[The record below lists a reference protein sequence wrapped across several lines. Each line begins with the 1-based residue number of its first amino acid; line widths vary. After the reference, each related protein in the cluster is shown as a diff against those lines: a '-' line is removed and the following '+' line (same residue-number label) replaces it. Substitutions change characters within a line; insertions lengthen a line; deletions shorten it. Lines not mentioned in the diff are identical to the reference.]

1 MPGES
6 KIHTSAESRR
16 FHTWVLCALWALFL
30 VRGAF
35 YCQMLPLWEGW
46 DEYAH
51 FAWIQHWNNTG
62 TLPTQT
68 DSISREIDESMRLAP
83 LPKELDWIGPP
94 YLTHSQ
100 WWALPEAARAERI
113 RKLDSLSPSLAAL
126 PSQRPQAF
134 YEAQQPPLYYW
145 SIAPVIGL
153 AGDWNIADRVL
164 LARIFSM
171 LLASTAIPL
180 TWLAARLLFP
190 EPLALSCSA
199 LIAVAP
205 GFAIDTSRVANDAAA
220 IPLVALLFLL
230 ILRRSHWAMVG
241 TALGACLL
249 AKAYLLIMIP
259 ALVSHAILQGRTV
272 WKNTARTL
280 GIAIGVSGW
289 WYARNLAMGYTLSGW
304 LERASPAEL
313 AQAMVHV
320 NWFSAAYVIAKSFTW
335 FGAWSFLTLKSWMYV
350 VTNLTALTG
359 LGLSAYRQRRNPG
372 VALVVLAWFSLALAY
387 GVMVDHV
394 VHHLDNVPGWYLWAI
409 SPLLATI
416 LASGLGRWLAALVA
430 LLAGLD
436 IYGAMAL
443 LLPYYAGLAERNHA
457 AANVFIA
464 AMARLELPAAWGIAW
479 IAATFAIPLLC
490 LALLR
495 RDRAR

>member
-1 MPGES
+1 M
-6 KIHTSAESRR
+6 
-16 FHTWVLCALWALFL
+16 VCALWALFL

-51 FAWIQHWNNTG
+51 FAWIQHWNATG
-62 TLPTQT
+62 RLPVQT

-100 WWALPEAARAERI
+100 WWALPEASRVARI
-113 RKLDSLSPSLAAL
+113 QKLDSLPPSLAKL

-134 YEAQQPPLYYW
+134 YEAQQAPLYYW
-145 SIAPVIGL
+145 LIAPAIRL
-153 AGDWNIADRVL
+153 ARDWNIADRVL
-164 LARIFSM
+164 LARLLSM

-180 TWLAARLLFP
+180 TWLAARLLLP
-190 EPLALSCSA
+190 EPLALFCLA

-230 ILRRSHWAMVG
+230 LVRRCHWAKVG
-241 TALGACLL
+241 AVLGACLL
-249 AKAYLLIMIP
+249 AKAYLLVLIP
-259 ALVSHAILQGRTV
+259 AVLSHTLLQAREE
-272 WKNTARTL
+272 WKNTARAL
-280 GIAIGVSGW
+280 GLAVVLSGW
-289 WYARNLAMGYTLSGW
+289 WYARNLALGYTLSGW
-304 LERASPAEL
+304 QEHASPAEL
-313 AQAMVHV
+313 AQALVHV
-320 NWFSAAYVIAKSFTW
+320 NWLSAAYVIAKSFTW

-359 LGLSAYRQRRNPG
+359 FCIAAFRHRRNPG
-372 VALVVLAWFSLALAY
+372 IALFVLFWFSLALAY
-387 GVMVDHV
+387 GVMVNHV

-416 LASGLGRWLAALVA
+416 VASGLGRWLAALVTV
-430 LLAGLD
+430 LAGLD
-436 IYGAMAL
+436 IYGASAL
-443 LLPYYAGLAERNHA
+443 LLPYYAGLVERNHA

-495 RDRAR
+495 RDRTR

>member
-62 TLPTQT
+62 RLPTQT

-94 YLTHSQ
+94 YLTHSE
-100 WWALPEAARAERI
+100 WWALPEAVRAERI
-113 RKLDSLSPSLAAL
+113 RKLDSLPPSLAAL
-126 PSQRPQAF
+126 PSRRPQAS

-145 SIAPVIGL
+145 LIAPAIRL
-153 AGDWNIADRVL
+153 ASDWNIADRVL
-164 LARIFSM
+164 MARLLSM

-180 TWLAARLLFP
+180 TWLAARLLLP
-190 EPLALSCSA
+190 EPLSLFCSA

-205 GFAIDTSRVANDAAA
+205 GFAIDTSRVANDAVA

-230 ILRRSHWAMVG
+230 LLRRSHWALVG
-241 TALGACLL
+241 TTLGACLL
-249 AKAYLLIMIP
+249 AKAYLLILIP
-259 ALVSHAILQGRTV
+259 ALVSHAVLQRRSD
-272 WKNTARTL
+272 WKPTARAL
-280 GIAIGVSGW
+280 ALAIVLSCW

-304 LERASPAEL
+304 LEHASPAEL
-313 AQAMVHV
+313 AQALVHV
-320 NWFSAAYVIAKSFTW
+320 HWFSAAYVIAKSFTW
-335 FGAWSFLTLKSWMYV
+335 FGAWSFLTLKSWLYV
-350 VTNLTALTG
+350 VTNLTALAG
-359 LGLSAYRQRRNPG
+359 FCIAAYRQRRNPG
-372 VALVVLAWFSLALAY
+372 IALLVLVWFSLALAY

-416 LASGLGRWLAALVA
+416 LASGLRRWLAALVA
-430 LLAGLD
+430 LLATLD
-436 IYGAMAL
+436 LYGAMAL
-443 LLPYYAGLAERNHA
+443 LLPYYAGLVERNHA
-457 AANVFIA
+457 DGGVFFA
-464 AMARLELPAAWGIAW
+464 AMARVELPAAGGIAW
-479 IAATFAIPLLC
+479 IAATLAIPLLC
-490 LALLR
+490 LALLYR
-495 RDRAR
+495 GRVQ